1 MLIFSL
7 NILRQYAAS
16 IYQSQCL
23 SVSQMYGL
31 EKNVHCPIPPC
42 CEIVFTCA
50 SGVPVDGVTQGK
62 WQTV

>member
-1 MLIFSL
+1 MLIFPL

-42 CEIVFTCA
+42 CDFFLL
-50 SGVPVDGVTQGK
+50 VPVGFQLMV
-62 WQTV
+62 